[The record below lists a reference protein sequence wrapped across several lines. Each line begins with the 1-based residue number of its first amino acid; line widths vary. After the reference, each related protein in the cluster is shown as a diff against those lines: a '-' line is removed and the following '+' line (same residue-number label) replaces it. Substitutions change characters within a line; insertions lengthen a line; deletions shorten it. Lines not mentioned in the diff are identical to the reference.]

1 MDWFRLIEL
10 SITSL
15 TSIVIA
21 LIGAGFFRRMSERK
35 LKAKSK
41 ENLLEQI
48 KKDEIVHLAIRDL
61 RRKYNAD
68 RVYVWQ
74 FHNGG
79 TFYTNAPMQKMSI
92 TYERN
97 SDGLERKAQKNQ
109 NLLVSNF
116 TSYIKDVMDLNMFFS
131 NINDVED
138 IGLRAIMQSNGTKS
152 HVAVPIFDR
161 DQHLVGIFSMDW
173 VFSTIPEMSLKK
185 DGSFTQDFKD
195 AINRETDTLE
205 KYLQ

>member
-131 NINDVED
+131 DINDVED

>member
-79 TFYTNAPMQKMSI
+79 NFYTNAPMQKMSI

-173 VFSTIPEMSLKK
+173 VFSSIPEMSLKK
-185 DGSFTQDFKD
+185 DGGFTQDFKD

>member
-35 LKAKSK
+35 LKTKSK

-68 RVYVWQ
+68 RVYVWR